1 MLVRPGTTTSHFVVV
16 VDRRW
21 LIVVVDSKPFNRIP
35 CMSPFPR
42 PPLSGTK
49 IGASR
54 RRRWV
59 WSSELVRSSSHCRIT
74 DGTRA
79 YTGACPHYTVNTG
92 RLEAPKAT
100 AREHGY
106 SVHTDRKL
114 LSLFSFTVRHCSVI
128 CGRSSASGRLKFFRT
143 LPDEP
148 HPIYTESIPETADMQ
163 LRGRWTKTDGGRGS
177 FV

>member
-1 MLVRPGTTTSHFVVV
+1 VHPGGVVGFG
-16 VDRRW
+16 RRNSFA
-21 LIVVVDSKPFNRIP
+21 LPVTV
-35 CMSPFPR
+35 
-42 PPLSGTK
+42 
-49 IGASR
+49 
-54 RRRWV
+54 
-59 WSSELVRSSSHCRIT
+59 ELQTVHT
-74 DGTRA
+74 TRA